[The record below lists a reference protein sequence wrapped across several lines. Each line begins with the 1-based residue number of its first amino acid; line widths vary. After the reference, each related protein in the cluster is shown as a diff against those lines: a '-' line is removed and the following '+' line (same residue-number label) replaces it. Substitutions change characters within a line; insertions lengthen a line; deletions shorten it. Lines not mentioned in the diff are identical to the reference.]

1 MRDLSNFPKTINRC
15 LNRRPQPQF
24 AVRSSQ
30 FVQSGPSSGKRRPK
44 TDKTQAGN
52 IRLAS
57 LLLAFIG
64 LAAWPGCGG
73 GTGEQTSPKEGATY
87 FSRLDPA
94 QTGITF
100 TNRLTETEELNVLSY
115 EYFYNGGG
123 VAVGDINNDG
133 LPDLYFSANMAP
145 NKLYLN
151 KGKLQFEDIT
161 EKAGLAGRPGGWN
174 TGVNFADINGDGWLD
189 LYLAYSGDKE
199 ESLRRNELY
208 INKGAAPGGGWEGA
222 FTEQAAA
229 YGLDIPS
236 YTTHSLFFDYDRD
249 GDLDCY
255 LLNHSIDE
263 FQNFDAAFVKKMTDE
278 YAGDKLLR
286 NDDGRFAEV
295 TKAAGIRNN
304 PLGFGLGVAASDL
317 DGDGWIDLYVS
328 NDYTEEDYLYL
339 NNGDGTFREELKG
352 RLGHIPNFSMG
363 NDIADFNNDA
373 LPDIMALDMLPE
385 DNRRQKLLYGPD
397 EYEKFQSQLRNG
409 FYHQVMRNML
419 QLNNGDGTFSEV
431 GQLAG
436 VSNTDWSWAALL
448 ADFDNDGWKD
458 LFISNGYLRDYTNRD
473 FMAYYA
479 AERIREARGQASEAL
494 MEIIGHMESTKTH
507 NYIFRNE
514 GNLQFSKQ
522 VKNWGFEAPMLTNGA
537 AYADLDNDGDL
548 DLVLNNV
555 NEAAAVYE
563 NRSPKGN
570 YLKVQFEGA
579 GGNRFGIGARVEAR
593 AGGQVMMQ
601 EFMPTRGFQS
611 SMHTPL
617 HFGLGSANTAD
628 SLLVRWPGGRQQL
641 LTGVKANQLLTLK
654 ETDASPMEKA
664 SGAPALFRPAPAP
677 LPFTHE
683 QKPTVDFKRQSLLPY
698 MLTGQ
703 GPAMAKGDVNGD
715 GRDDVFAGGAKLQP
729 GAIFLQQADG
739 SFRGSEQEALRK
751 DLIHEDVDAAFFD
764 ADQDGDLDLYV
775 VSGGYD
781 YLPEDLAL
789 QDRLYLNDGKGG
801 FSRAKDALPLMRSS
815 GSCVAVADADGDG
828 APDLF
833 VGGRVIPGEYPRTPV
848 SYLLLNDGRGQFRI
862 ATDELAPGLSGIGMV
877 TDALWLDGGQ
887 TLAIAGEWL
896 PLTFFRKEG
905 GQFKNVSGRAL
916 ESPSAGLWCALAFAD
931 LDGDGDE
938 DLVAGNF
945 GTNSQM
951 KASPKE
957 PVTLYYAD
965 FDDNGAI
972 DPILT
977 YYIQGKPHPA
987 FSRDEMF
994 SQLVSL
1000 KKKFTDYASYAD
1012 AGIEDILTPEQ
1023 LGIAKQLKAVELR
1036 SVWLENQGDGR
1047 WAMYP
1052 LPVMAQV
1059 APVFAIEPL
1068 DANADGRTDLLL
1080 AGNYERTRANWGRF
1094 DANHGLLLLNQGGGR
1109 WEYVP
1114 QHRSGFRVRGD
1125 VREILYF
1132 EQGGRQLLLFGQT
1145 NAPVAGY
1152 ERVREV
1158 Q

>member
-1 MRDLSNFPKTINRC
+1 MKSQPNHPKT
-15 LNRRPQPQF
+15 
-24 AVRSSQ
+24 
-30 FVQSGPSSGKRRPK
+30 GKK
-44 TDKTQAGN
+44 YFGN
-52 IRLAS
+52 YWLPA
-57 LLLAFIG
+57 LLLAGSG
-64 LAAWPGCGG
+64 LLAWGGCGKKTG
-73 GTGEQTSPKEGATY
+73 GEAPPPQGATY
-87 FSRLDPA
+87 FQRLEPA
-94 QTGITF
+94 KTGITF
-100 TNRLTETEELNVLSY
+100 TNQLTETEELNVLSY

-133 LPDLYFSANMAP
+133 LPDLYFSGNMTP

-151 KGKLQFEDIT
+151 KGNLQFEDIT
-161 EKAGLAGRPGGWN
+161 EKAGLAGRPNGWN
-174 TGVNFADINGDGWLD
+174 TGVNFVDINADGWLD
-189 LYLAYSGDKE
+189 LYLAYSGDKPE
-199 ESLRRNELY
+199 ELRRNELY
-208 INKGAAPGGGWEGA
+208 INNGSPLPASPKGGGEEPQGLALPA
-222 FTEQAAA
+222 FTEKAAE
-229 YGLDIPS
+229 YGLADPA

-263 FQNFDAAFVKKMTDE
+263 FQNFDAAFVKKMTDI
-278 YAGDKLLR
+278 YAGDKLFR
-286 NDDGRFAEV
+286 NDNGRFTEV

-317 DGDGWIDLYVS
+317 DGDGWPDLYVS
-328 NDYTEEDYLYL
+328 NDYTEEDYLYM
-339 NNGDGTFREELKG
+339 NKGDGAFREDLQHC
-352 RLGHIPNFSMG
+352 LGHIPNFSMG

-419 QLNNGDGTFSEV
+419 QLNNGDGSFSEV

-473 FMAYYA
+473 FMSYYA
-479 AERIREARGQASEAL
+479 AERIKEARGETSEAL
-494 MEIIGHMESTKTH
+494 MAIIGHMESTKTH

-514 GNLQFSKQ
+514 GNLQFSNQ
-522 VKNWGFEAPMLTNGA
+522 VKNWGFETPMLTNGA

-555 NEAAAVYE
+555 NEPAAVYE
-563 NRSPKGN
+563 NKSPRGN
-570 YLKVQFEGA
+570 YLKVQLEGS
-579 GGNRFGIGARVEAR
+579 GGNRFGIGARVEVH

-617 HFGLGSANTAD
+617 HFGLGSAAGAD
-628 SLLVRWPGGRQQL
+628 SLLVRWPGGREQRL
-641 LTGVKANQLLTLK
+641 AGVAGNRLLTLK
-654 ETDASPMEKA
+654 EADAGSPAARREAPVLFKA
-664 SGAPALFRPAPAP
+664 VPPP
-677 LPFTHE
+677 LPFTHV
-683 QKPTVDFKRQSLLPY
+683 QKPTVDFKRQALLPY

-703 GPAMAKGDVNGD
+703 GPAMARGDVNGD
-715 GRDDVFAGGAKLQP
+715 GREDAFVGGAKLQA
-729 GAIFLQQADG
+729 GDIFLQQADG
-739 SFRGSEQEALRK
+739 SFRASGQEALRK

-801 FSRAKDALPLMRSS
+801 FSRAGEALPSMRSS
-815 GSCVAVADADGDG
+815 GACVAVADADGDG
-828 APDLF
+828 SPDLF
-833 VGGRVIPGEYPRTPV
+833 VGGRLVPGEYPKTPA
-848 SYLLLNDGRGQFRI
+848 SYLLLNDGRGRFRI

-877 TDALWLDGGQ
+877 TAACWLDGGKL
-887 TLAIAGEWL
+887 LAIAGEWM

-905 GQFKNVSGRAL
+905 GAYKKASAQAL
-916 ESPSAGLWCALAFAD
+916 EAPSSGLWCALAPAD

-938 DLVAGNF
+938 DLIAGNF
-945 GTNSQM
+945 GLNSQM
-951 KASPKE
+951 KASPAE
-957 PVTLYYAD
+957 PVALYYAD
-965 FDDNGAI
+965 FDDNGAV

-977 YYIQGKPHPA
+977 YYIQGKPYPA

-1000 KKKFTDYASYAD
+1000 KKKFTDYTSYAN
-1012 AGIEDILTPEQ
+1012 AGIEDILSPEQ
-1023 LGIAKQLKAVELR
+1023 LEKASRLEAVELR
-1036 SVWLENQGDGR
+1036 SVWLENKEGGRWALHPLPAIAQAAPVYAIQPLDADGDGR
-1047 WAMYP
+1047 M
-1052 LPVMAQV
+1052 
-1059 APVFAIEPL
+1059 
-1068 DANADGRTDLLL
+1068 DLLL
-1080 AGNYERTRANWGRF
+1080 AGNHERTRANWGRF
-1094 DANHGLLLLNQGGGR
+1094 DANYGQLLLNRGDGN

-1114 QHRSGFRVRGD
+1114 QHRSGFRIRGD
-1125 VREILYF
+1125 VRHILSF
-1132 EQGGRQLLLFGQT
+1132 DQDGRRLLLFGQN
-1145 NAPVAGY
+1145 NAPVSGY
-1152 ERVREV
+1152 VREEKM